1 MNRSA
6 LPLVRGVSGLVRLWV
21 IPRRVVDGDVH
32 VLPAGMPGVLLPI
45 AGHPMPRTLET
56 PEFLDVQV
64 QQIPRMFVLVA
75 IDGLRWLKCRK
86 PIQSQLR

>member
-1 MNRSA
+1 M
-6 LPLVRGVSGLVRLWV
+6 
-21 IPRRVVDGDVH
+21 
-32 VLPAGMPGVLLPI
+32 
-45 AGHPMPRTLET
+45 

-75 IDGLRWLKCRK
+75 IDGLRWLKCRQ

>member
-1 MNRSA
+1 MHA
-6 LPLVRGVSGLVRLWV
+6 AEGDPG
-21 IPRRVVDGDVH
+21 RVVDGDVH

-64 QQIPRMFVLVA
+64 QQIPRMFVLLA
-75 IDGLRWLKCRK
+75 IDGLRWLKCRQ

>member
-1 MNRSA
+1 MHA
-6 LPLVRGVSGLVRLWV
+6 AEGD
-21 IPRRVVDGDVH
+21 PRRVVDGDVH

-64 QQIPRMFVLVA
+64 QQIPRMFVLLA
-75 IDGLRWLKCRK
+75 IDGLRNSLKGGRRLGMGQHI
-86 PIQSQLR
+86 PNRMFWHDA